1 MIVKIR
7 NLYMTRGRYY
17 FLSAIRTQSLCVF
30 CILVEPGLRCGLS
43 LYIYILWHSLLVNGW
58 MEGRGGDCF
67 LPILSSWSTNSSSQT
82 KYFLTFFAIS
92 SVICIFFPL
101 LASFTGCLKHDL
113 FQDIIKRCWEF
124 HWYFDS
130 VWRNDS
136 WELRLMT
143 KYSPDCTRMWGEG
156 RRTLTEWF
164 VCNIINTSVPW
175 VCCTRP
181 PCTTQHQPVLYMWVC
196 VRLSDRTPH
205 SSPHGTT
212 ICFFR
217 SSPAS

>member
-1 MIVKIR
+1 MLLLSDVKCGVLQLQCTLILAKLHCYKSFLNYPFITHSS
-7 NLYMTRGRYY
+7 NLKNHVSKGFRYVLMFY
-17 FLSAIRTQSLCVF
+17 ICIDSQDKEFIHDQRSLLFFICKKNPMSV
-30 CILVEPGLRCGLS
+30 CILYSGGARFKVRPQL
-43 LYIYILWHSLLVNGW
+43 IYILWHSLLVNGW

-92 SVICIFFPL
+92 FVICIFFPL

-113 FQDIIKRCWEF
+113 FQDIINRCWEF

-143 KYSPDCTRMWGEG
+143 KYSPDSTRMWG
-156 RRTLTEWF
+156 
-164 VCNIINTSVPW
+164 
-175 VCCTRP
+175 
-181 PCTTQHQPVLYMWVC
+181 
-196 VRLSDRTPH
+196 
-205 SSPHGTT
+205 
-212 ICFFR
+212 
-217 SSPAS
+217 